1 MNSKRGFLRHI
12 GLIIAVLLL
21 VAPLIPAYAAD
32 VPREKTLIIGFE
44 GGPAQAPENF
54 GLNATA
60 LNSQGV
66 HQVMIESL
74 YILNYQTGK
83 AEPWLE
89 VYKKPNESWN
99 LYELAEELVDL
110 EIATPSRFGARAIYR
125 RSGSSWQT
133 WPARSQRKASPKPSK
148 PVCSKSRYT
157 STISA

>member
-1 MNSKRGFLRHI
+1 MKKRQNKRAILTHF
-12 GLIIAVLLL
+12 GLIVVVLALL
-21 VAPLIPAYAAD
+21 IGMSARTPVYAAD

-110 EIATPSRFGARAIYR
+110 EIATPSRFGARA
-125 RSGSSWQT
+125 
-133 WPARSQRKASPKPSK
+133 
-148 PVCSKSRYT
+148 
-157 STISA
+157 